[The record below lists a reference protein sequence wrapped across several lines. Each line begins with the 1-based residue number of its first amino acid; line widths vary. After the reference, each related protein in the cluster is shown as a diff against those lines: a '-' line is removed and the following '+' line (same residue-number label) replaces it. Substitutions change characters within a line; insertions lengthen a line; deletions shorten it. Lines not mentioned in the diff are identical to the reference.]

1 MFPSFSLR
9 YAHLPSRMSAEC
21 APTRV
26 ANPRLV
32 AFNHALAEELGFE
45 AAAFDATEAAE
56 ALSGNAPP
64 AGSEPL
70 AMAYA
75 GHQFG
80 NFVPKLGDGR
90 ALLLGEVIN
99 RDGQIRELQLKGAG
113 RTPFS
118 RGGDGRAPLG
128 PVLREYLVSEAMH
141 ALGIPT
147 TRALAAVTTGERIVR
162 RLAEPGAV
170 LTRVASSH
178 LRVGTFQY
186 FAVRKDVEA
195 IQLLADMAIE
205 RHYPHLEPLSGGA
218 RYLALLE
225 AVIARQAE
233 LVARWMGV
241 GFIHGVMNTDNSTI
255 SGETLDYGPCAFMD
269 AYDPRTVFSSID
281 ERGRYAFANQPHS
294 AQWNLARFAETLLS
308 LLDDDHD
315 RAIALATDA
324 IEAFPE
330 HFEASYGAIK
340 RAKLGLER
348 VEAGDEALAQEL
360 LDAMQAGHADYT
372 LTFRTLAD
380 ALEDQGENHG
390 KGDDK
395 HGGESRLVS
404 LFDTPEAISAWLSRW
419 RERLTREDA
428 DAATIATRLRATNP
442 AVIPRNHFV
451 EQALKA
457 ADDKDDFA
465 PFEALLAAVTHP
477 FEELEGE
484 LDYTQPPQPSE
495 RVLRTFCG
503 T

>member
-32 AFNHALAEELGFE
+32 AFNHALAEELGFDST
-45 AAAFDATEAAE
+45 AFDATEAAE

-64 AGSEPL
+64 DGSEPL

-80 NFVPKLGDGR
+80 NFVPRLGDGR

-99 RDGQIRELQLKGAG
+99 REGELRELQLKGAG

-147 TRALAAVTTGERIVR
+147 TRALAAVTTGERVMR
-162 RLAEPGAV
+162 RLPEPGAV

-186 FAVRKDVEA
+186 FAARQDVEA

-205 RHYPHLEPLSGGA
+205 RHYPHLAPLSGGG

-225 AVIARQAE
+225 AVVARQAE

-269 AYDPRTVFSSID
+269 AYDPLTVFSSID
-281 ERGRYAFANQPHS
+281 ERGRYAFSNQPHS

-308 LLDDDHD
+308 LLDEDHD
-315 RAIALATDA
+315 RAVALATDA

-330 HFEASYGAIK
+330 HFEASFGAVK
-340 RAKLGLER
+340 RGKLGLVR
-348 VEAGDEALAQEL
+348 VEEGDETLAQEL
-360 LDAMQAGHADYT
+360 LDTMQAGHADYT
-372 LTFRTLAD
+372 LTFRRLAD
-380 ALEDQGENHG
+380 VFEEDGEA
-390 KGDDK
+390 
-395 HGGESRLVS
+395 RLVE
-404 LFDTPEAISAWLSRW
+404 LFDTPEAIRAWLTRW
-419 RERLTREDA
+419 RERLSREDA
-428 DAATIATRLRATNP
+428 DAATIAARLRATNP
-442 AVIPRNHFV
+442 AVIPRNHQV
-451 EQALKA
+451 EHALMAA
-457 ADDKDDFA
+457 ADEDDYG
-465 PFEALLAAVTHP
+465 PFEALLAAITRP
-477 FEELEGE
+477 FEAPEGE
-484 LDYTQPPQPSE
+484 PDYTQPPQANE

>member
-1 MFPSFSLR
+1 MFPSFTLR
-9 YAHLPSRMSAEC
+9 YAHLPARMSAEC
-21 APTRV
+21 TPTP
-26 ANPRLV
+26 AAAPRLV

-45 AAAFDATEAAE
+45 AAAFDAAEATE

-64 AGSEPL
+64 EGSAPL

-80 NFVPKLGDGR
+80 NFVPRLGDGR
-90 ALLLGEVIN
+90 ALLLGEVSD
-99 RDGQIRELQLKGAG
+99 REGRLRELQLKGAG

-147 TRALAAVTTGERIVR
+147 TRALAAVTTGERVMR
-162 RLAEPGAV
+162 RLPEPGAV
-170 LTRVASSH
+170 LTRVAASH

-186 FAVRKDVEA
+186 FAARQDVEA
-195 IQLLADMAIE
+195 VQLLADMAIE
-205 RHYPHLEPLSGGA
+205 RHYPHLAPLSGGG

-241 GFIHGVMNTDNSTI
+241 GFIHGVMNTDNSAI

-269 AYDPRTVFSSID
+269 AFDPRTVFSSID
-281 ERGRYAFANQPHS
+281 ERGRYGFSNQPHS

-308 LLDDDHD
+308 LLDEDHD
-315 RAIALATDA
+315 RAVALATDA

-330 HFEASYGAIK
+330 HFEASFGAIK
-340 RAKLGLER
+340 RAKLGLHR
-348 VEAGDEALAQEL
+348 VEEGDDALAQAL

-372 LTFRTLAD
+372 LTFRCLAEAVEPAGEA
-380 ALEDQGENHG
+380 ALLE
-390 KGDDK
+390 
-395 HGGESRLVS
+395 
-404 LFDTPEAISAWLSRW
+404 LFDDREAIEAWLPRW
-419 RERLTREDA
+419 RERLTREAA
-428 DAATIATRLRATNP
+428 DAAAIVARLRATNP
-442 AVIPRNHFV
+442 AVIPRNHLV
-451 EQALKA
+451 EQALTA
-457 ADDKDDFA
+457 AAEDDDYG
-465 PFEALLAAVTHP
+465 PFEALLAVVTRP
-477 FEELEGE
+477 FATPTDA
-484 LDYTQPPQPSE
+484 DYTRPPRANE